1 MPSTAEISDSQNF
14 QAANIL
20 KNKLKIDY
28 VTIKGSENAVQTLKM
43 NMMNIIIEFANMKKP
58 KFILKSLCLG
68 FTFILFH
75 SHQGFPSSEL
85 LNQLQNSMSATPEQA
100 FCLLKIL
107 EYFASECE
115 DDNVVIEESLRESLF
130 DYIDKLSDPV
140 FTLIYNQWAQ
150 KLTDD

>member
-75 SHQGFPSSEL
+75 SHQGFPSCEL
-85 LNQLQNSMSATPEQA
+85 LNQL
-100 FCLLKIL
+100 
-107 EYFASECE
+107 
-115 DDNVVIEESLRESLF
+115 
-130 DYIDKLSDPV
+130 
-140 FTLIYNQWAQ
+140 
-150 KLTDD
+150 